1 MFNPFLTEGQLQ
13 LMINRE
19 ITNAIRSQSSIPM
32 PGPTGFNSHYGCT
45 PPAPGAQPLITAAL
59 GQLLVNA
66 IRKF

>member
-1 MFNPFLTEGQLQ
+1 
-13 LMINRE
+13 MINRE
-19 ITNAIRSQSSIPM
+19 ITNAIRSQSSLPM